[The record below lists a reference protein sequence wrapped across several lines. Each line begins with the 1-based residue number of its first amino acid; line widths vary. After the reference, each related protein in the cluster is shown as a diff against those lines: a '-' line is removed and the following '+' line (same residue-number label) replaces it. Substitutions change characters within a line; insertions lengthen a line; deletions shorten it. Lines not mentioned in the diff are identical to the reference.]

1 LLRHR
6 LPCQIHDKLH
16 DLIDSGKITLFAG
29 TIENINLE
37 SELIDVTWKSRKD
50 HSKNKLQVQR
60 VINCTGPESNIEKG
74 QNSLFTHLL
83 QRKLIQ
89 ADDLKLGIHATADGK
104 ILVDDKVI
112 ENLFVMGINL
122 KSTLWESTAVPELR
136 KQTQEL
142 ADLLIEK

>member
-1 LLRHR
+1 M
-6 LPCQIHDKLH
+6 
-16 DLIDSGKITLFAG
+16 
-29 TIENINLE
+29 
-37 SELIDVTWKSRKD
+37 
-50 HSKNKLQVQR
+50 
-60 VINCTGPESNIEKG
+60 
-74 QNSLFTHLL
+74 FTHLL

-112 ENLFVMGINL
+112 ENLFVTGINL